1 MADLDYTNI
10 AGSAFQPYVATQ
22 IEKRK
27 ALVNNDYR
35 SSSELNWLSNKN
47 VWIRVS
53 SGANVREGN
62 MNYQGLQDNEL
73 SRKYILQGGLAD
85 NLTNEKTYL
94 LRSGISPDGAYG
106 IGGTDFGLTPM
117 PGMTNISI
125 KTGGKLGTLKET
137 TIDFVCHNMEQLNI
151 MEALYMK
158 LGFGLLVEWGH
169 TYYIDNKTEKI
180 ENVPQP
186 LPFYNITTKEELMG
200 AITTHRKLH
209 SGNYDA
215 SWGTIKNFTY
225 SLSKNG
231 TFNCQV
237 QLVGAGDI
245 LESLKINISGD
256 YSGSTPT
263 DNELSGSVYPVVSD
277 SNKSLLNGALYKIY
291 SKDVINAPDDT
302 GYLEGL
308 ANAAADFLF
317 GDNIVRDNYTIET
330 NVGYLNYIQ
339 PFYNNINLDLLAW
352 NLNSEL
358 QKKGYNYRLIN
369 EPGISTNYDGGFID
383 TKVPAITVS
392 NYFGRLIMDYEVS
405 GEEEANT
412 TDITKPGLAQVYIT
426 LGNLLLLIKS
436 TGMLFQR
443 NEGEE
448 QDKQRPYIYIDVNPY
463 TNRCFTFQRHCSLDP
478 SVCLIGSNQLPFGIT
493 SRVFEDIQTNFP
505 FFDNDGT
512 GGRFMWTL
520 VNVNWV
526 ASLIKKWRA
535 NDAKGNVYFVD
546 LVKDILDGISKACG
560 GYNEFR
566 IVPDDDSR
574 CVRIL
579 DDRRMTGPGFPVPDY
594 TEIPVLG
601 KKSIVYDFNYTS
613 KIAPN
618 TAAMIVVAAQ
628 AQPYGVQGAENA
640 LAFSHLNKGLYNR
653 LDTVVVDSGTESNKE
668 AGANSNV
675 VERYIEL
682 RTYVE
687 NIYSGQ
693 GTGASS
699 NTPAENAQQEREL
712 GVTQVNNLIT
722 TVPLSQVKSLV
733 LLRLNAVYETLRE
746 AARNLEDKGELTAL
760 QRSYEEVKNKINAE
774 SNNSIADS
782 LDYNGFGEADQKV
795 EYLDSGLYNYV
806 YDELE
811 TGYKSIYNIRDTEIE
826 KVWTQ
831 LAIKQTGINT
841 RSWF

>member
-10 AGSAFQPYVATQ
+10 AGSPFQPYVATQ

-27 ALVNNDYR
+27 ALLNKDYR
-35 SSSELNWLSNKN
+35 SSSELHWLSNRN

-62 MNYQGLQDNEL
+62 MNYQGLQDDEL

-85 NLTNEKTYL
+85 NLTNEKTYS

-137 TIDFVCHNMEQLNI
+137 TIDFVCHNIEQLNI

-169 TYYIDNKTEKI
+169 TYYINNDNEKI

-186 LPFYNITTKEELMG
+186 LPFYDITTKEELMG

-225 SLSKNG
+225 SLAKNG

-245 LESLKINISGD
+245 LESLKINISGETLNNAP
-256 YSGSTPT
+256 SGS
-263 DNELSGSVYPVVSD
+263 EISGSIYPVVSD
-277 SNKSLLNGALYKIY
+277 VNKSLLNEALYKIY
-291 SKDVINAPDDT
+291 SKDVLGISEDT
-302 GYLEGL
+302 GLEKL
-308 ANAAADFLF
+308 INKAANFLF

-330 NVGYLNYIQ
+330 NVDYLSYIQ
-339 PFYNNINLDLLAW
+339 PFYNNINLDLLDW
-352 NLNSEL
+352 SNNTEL
-358 QKKGYNYRLIN
+358 QRKGYHYRLIN
-369 EPGISTNYDGGFID
+369 EPGVSTNYDGFID
-383 TKVPAITVS
+383 TKVSAITVS
-392 NYFGRLIMDYEVS
+392 NYFGRLIIDYEAT
-405 GEEEANT
+405 GEDETNT

-426 LGNLLLLIKS
+426 LGNLLLLIMS
-436 TGMLFQR
+436 NGMIFQR
-443 NEGEE
+443 NEGEG
-448 QDKQRPYIYIDVNPY
+448 QDKQRPYIYVDVNPE
-463 TNRCFTFQRHCSLDP
+463 TNRCYTFQGHCSLDP
-478 SVCLIGSNQLPFGIT
+478 SVCLIGSAQLPFGIT
-493 SRVFEDIQTNFP
+493 SQVFEDIKTNFNW
-505 FFDNDGT
+505 FDNDGT
-512 GGRFMWTL
+512 GGRFMYTM
-520 VNVNWV
+520 VNVDWV
-526 ASLIKKWRA
+526 ASLLKKWRA
-535 NDAKGNVYFVD
+535 NDTKGNIYFVD
-546 LVKDILDGISKACG
+546 LVKDILDGISKATG

-574 CVRIL
+574 CIRIL
-579 DDRRMTGPGFPVPDY
+579 DDRRMTGPGLPVPIY

-653 LDTVVVDSGTESNKE
+653 LDTVVVDSGTENNKNVDT
-668 AGANSNV
+668 NSNV
-675 VERYIEL
+675 EQRYIEL
-682 RTYVE
+682 RTYIE

-693 GTGASS
+693 GTGALSES
-699 NTPAENAQQEREL
+699 ENQETFEVEQNVLGEDLPPVISKVNKDNFKIKLRAALEAVIREL
-712 GVTQVNNLIT
+712 KLVAQNNTNKANKEIEA
-722 TVPLSQVKSLV
+722 
-733 LLRLNAVYETLRE
+733 LNKA
-746 AARNLEDKGELTAL
+746 
-760 QRSYEEVKNKINAE
+760 
-774 SNNSIADS
+774 
-782 LDYNGFGEADQKV
+782 
-795 EYLDSGLYNYV
+795 
-806 YDELE
+806 
-811 TGYKSIYNIRDTEIE
+811 KSIIVSSAVANDFENYKTLYQFAQKDLTEIDIPKSSMYAYVTFLLNNNNNYQSPNNTDSNIE
-826 KVWTQ
+826 NLWQKK
-831 LAIKQTGINT
+831 LEELNENKQK
-841 RSWF
+841 SDL